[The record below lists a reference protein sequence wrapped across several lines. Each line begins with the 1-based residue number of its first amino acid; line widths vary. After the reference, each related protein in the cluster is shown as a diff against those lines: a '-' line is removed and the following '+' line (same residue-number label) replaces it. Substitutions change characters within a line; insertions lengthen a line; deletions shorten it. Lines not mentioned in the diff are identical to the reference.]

1 MNTNYAI
8 KRNLIEILRNRGGH
22 LDRKFMT
29 RFIRLDEP
37 ANTLETRCDTH
48 LFIAEMT
55 YVQNNERK
63 ITDESEHET
72 RMD

>member
-1 MNTNYAI
+1 
-8 KRNLIEILRNRGGH
+8 
-22 LDRKFMT
+22 MT

-37 ANTLETRCDTH
+37 SNTLETRCDTH